1 MGTVVSYA
9 SGDAEAKVVFDGEN
23 VEGCEA
29 VLVKDL
35 EVVHA
40 GFEADPDTPAQP
52 VVAQLLSL
60 LGGLLRSNEVVEAL
74 GTMEEGVTRTTRAMM
89 WSRLLSQTLMAV
101 LHLSMHCSD
110 AVVAACQEGD
120 AHTVAHLLPALLAVA
135 VRPVEL
141 PALITAQVKTSC
153 YESAMRCLNS
163 TVRMKYL
170 DFQIAASSPCSS

>member
-1 MGTVVSYA
+1 MGTVVSFA
-9 SGDAEAKVVFDGEN
+9 AGDAEAKVVFDDDN

-35 EVVHA
+35 EIVHA

-60 LGGLLRSNEVVEAL
+60 LGGLLRSKDVVEAL
-74 GTMEEGVTRTTRAMM
+74 GKIEAGEEEGVTRTMK

-141 PALITAQVKTSC
+141 PALITRQVK
-153 YESAMRCLNS
+153 
-163 TVRMKYL
+163 
-170 DFQIAASSPCSS
+170 

>member
-1 MGTVVSYA
+1 MFDSTKRSGALGTVVSFA
-9 SGDAEAKVVFDGEN
+9 AGDSEAKVVFDGEN

-60 LGGLLRSNEVVEAL
+60 LGGLLRSKEVVEAL
-74 GTMEEGVTRTTRAMM
+74 EKIEPGAEGMARTTTAIM
-89 WSRLLSQTLMAV
+89 WSRLLSQTLKAV

-120 AHTVAHLLPALLAVA
+120 AHAVAHLFPALLAVA

-141 PALITAQVKTSC
+141 PALITAQVKICMNSH
-153 YESAMRCLNS
+153 AINQLCL
-163 TVRMKYL
+163 
-170 DFQIAASSPCSS
+170 FE